1 MALNVVLVEE
11 TFYNQLG
18 EFLHINKFA
27 SKKQNYKAWILQ
39 SVGMSTWNQL
49 HTRSFVYG
57 VTRKG
62 LGQKSQPQKWD

>member
-1 MALNVVLVEE
+1 MRTQRVISLLHKTMALNVVLVEE

-39 SVGMSTWNQL
+39 SVGMST
-49 HTRSFVYG
+49 
-57 VTRKG
+57 
-62 LGQKSQPQKWD
+62 